1 MTEADKEQQLQN
13 WFAEMYNLLMFLK
26 IFCIGSHLFIFILQ
40 IDIIFFSLTIWHGYS
55 V

>member
-26 IFCIGSHLFIFILQ
+26 VFCIGSPLFFILVELLVT
-40 IDIIFFSLTIWHGYS
+40 IIMQMVIQA
-55 V
+55 